1 MTAIATATNP
11 DIQLIDSHVHLN
23 FDCYDNELDDV
34 ARRWREAGIV
44 QLVHS
49 CVKPSEF
56 EQLQAIADRFPE
68 VFISVGLHPLD
79 ADDWTPE
86 MAAEIRDKAR
96 SDKRTVAIGETGLD
110 FYKADNEPIQREA
123 FGTQIAIAREL
134 DLPLIIHCRDA
145 AIAARDMLSEAQG
158 TRAVMHCWS
167 GTAEETQWFVDLGLY
182 ISFSGIVTFKNAKT
196 VQESAAIVP
205 SDRLLVETDCPF
217 LAPVPYRGKR
227 NEPAR
232 VAHVAEYL
240 SELRGISASELAKQT
255 TANARSLFRQLAS

>member
-1 MTAIATATNP
+1 M
-11 DIQLIDSHVHLN
+11 QLVDSHVHLN
-23 FDCYDNELDDV
+23 FDCYDGELDEV

-56 EQLQAIADRFPE
+56 AQLQAIADRFPE

-79 ADDWTPE
+79 ADDWTTE
-86 MAAEIRDKAR
+86 VAADIRNKAR
-96 SDKRTVAIGETGLD
+96 SDARTVAIGETGLD
-110 FYKADNEPIQREA
+110 FFKAENEVIQREA

-145 AIAARDMLSEAQG
+145 AETAREMLRKAES

-167 GTAEETQWFVDLGLY
+167 GTAEETQWFVDLGCY

-196 VQESAAIVP
+196 VKESAAMVP

-232 VAHVAEYL
+232 VLHVAEYL
-240 SELRGISASELAKQT
+240 AELRNVSMIELAQQT
-255 TANARSLFRQLAS
+255 TANARSLFSLANPKYEN